1 VFDIQC
7 PQKAASV
14 RPFGRK
20 PDGLNA
26 YCQLVITTGHR
37 TKESSGHLCKLA
49 KIGENEFQ
57 RAPTEAYEVRLK
69 YVLAIVLLAVV
80 TQAKEPK
87 HYQSGKLL
95 KMESVKCGT
104 DAKNGKSLAGEMIG
118 TDSAHLKTRE
128 MLCQQYVLETDN
140 VVYTIRPK
148 EDKHPVLLPIGEKA
162 QFRMDKDKIVLRVED
177 LDDKEREY
185 EVVSMVP
192 KDSAD
197 ATANSFSSARPAS
210 K

>member
-1 VFDIQC
+1 M
-7 PQKAASV
+7 
-14 RPFGRK
+14 
-20 PDGLNA
+20 
-26 YCQLVITTGHR
+26 
-37 TKESSGHLCKLA
+37 
-49 KIGENEFQ
+49 
-57 RAPTEAYEVRLK
+57 RLR
-69 YVLAIVLLAVV
+69 YLLAIALLAAMA
-80 TQAKEPK
+80 QAKEPK
-87 HYQSGKLL
+87 HYQSGKLV

-104 DAKNGKSLAGEMIG
+104 DEKNGKTLAGEMLG
-118 TDSAHLKTRE
+118 TDSAHMKTRE

-148 EDKHPVLLPIGEKA
+148 DDKHPVLLPIGEKA

-197 ATANSFSSARPAS
+197 TTANTSGPARAAS